1 MNNGKPKLDLRTAL
15 KILHEAKSDDESYF
29 VEVCRET
36 RKKYDISDKD
46 LSILFM
52 IAEMLEKVGIL
63 KNTNSDS
70 NQKRKLPSKR

>member
-1 MNNGKPKLDLRTAL
+1 MNNGKPKLDLKTAL
-15 KILHEAKSDDESYF
+15 EILHKARSCDESYF

-36 RKKYDISDKD
+36 RKKYDINDRE

-63 KNTNSDS
+63 KYTNSDS